1 MKIIGSA
8 IRTGNIIEVDGRVYQ
23 VVKHNIVQPGKGG
36 AFNQIDMRDIK
47 TGTKT
52 NMKFRSDEAA
62 ELLRVDEKELQYLY
76 HEGDQ
81 YTFMDQ
87 ESYEQVA
94 VNRDLLGDAADF
106 LVDNMMVTM
115 DFLEGG
121 GPRVHR
127 RARQARRLRDAA
139 FGDILGVR
147 LPRVRRSDDVLLQAR
162 DVLAG
167 RTISGHPVREA
178 AELLN
183 YRGATAWLIDQLRV
197 LDCLRHLLAPGRQR
211 VLPVRLSQF
220 TITEEA
226 YDVNLNPTRAK
237 VGLGMRVLSY
247 NDLSITNPG
256 YALFLAHQVVKET
269 MATLNSATSL
279 PQLAGT
285 VSLGAG
291 SRG

>member
-1 MKIIGSA
+1 MSTFPNSPRVLKGAIIGIDLFNPLASVVVFQYNPDTLT
-8 IRTGNIIEVDGRVYQ
+8 RTLQ
-23 VVKHNIVQPGKGG
+23 AQTAGG
-36 AFNQIDMRDIK
+36 QSEAD
-47 TGTKT
+47 
-52 NMKFRSDEAA
+52 RSEA
-62 ELLRVDEKELQYLY
+62 L
-76 HEGDQ
+76 
-81 YTFMDQ
+81 
-87 ESYEQVA
+87 
-94 VNRDLLGDAADF
+94 
-106 LVDNMMVTM
+106 
-115 DFLEGG
+115 
-121 GPRVHR
+121 
-127 RARQARRLRDAA
+127 RLRGAPIEEIRLDVEIDATDQLETA
-139 FGDILGVR
+139 DPLATSLGVYPQ
-147 LPRVRRSDDVLLQAR
+147 LSALEMLLYPKSAL
-162 DVLAG
+162 VIAN
-167 RTISGHPVREA
+167 TI
-178 AELLN
+178 
-183 YRGATAWLIDQLRV
+183 
-197 LDCLRHLLAPGRQR
+197 LLAVGTIEIIPPAAPLTLFVWGPKR